1 LQDERLDEMNTST
14 NTSQTLSRY
23 KGFIMVLTAAIL
35 WGLSGTVAQYLFQ
48 EQGFQVGWLVTI
60 RLLLS
65 GVLLLLISSL
75 GSNFKQLFAIWR
87 YPKDWIQLV
96 VFGILGMLAV
106 QYTYFAA
113 IEAGNA
119 ATATLLQYLGPLFIT
134 IYLAIRFWRRPALKE
149 LVAVAVA
156 LLGVFFLVTN
166 GTIETL
172 SIPAAAIVWGLVSAV
187 ALAFYTLYPI
197 QLLKKWNSALVVGW
211 GMVIGGVGL
220 SFVNPPWVIEG
231 QQWSLIS
238 LGLVG
243 FVIIFGTLIAFF
255 LYLDS
260 LRFIKPTETSLLAS
274 AEPLAA
280 AVAAIVW
287 LQIPFGLVQMIGG
300 LCIICTVGI
309 LAYTPRRKVKQLFT
323 YR

>member
-1 LQDERLDEMNTST
+1 MNTSHNT
-14 NTSQTLSRY
+14 NQTLSRY
-23 KGFIMVLTAAIL
+23 KGFIMVLTAAVL

-75 GSNFKQLFAIWR
+75 GSDRKQIFAIWR

-134 IYLAIRFWRRPALKE
+134 IYLAIRLWRRPALKE
-149 LVAVAVA
+149 LIAVGVA

-211 GMVIGGVGL
+211 GMVIGGLGL

-309 LAYTPRRKVKQLFT
+309 LAYTPSRKVRQSYNL
-323 YR
+323 R